1 MPIKKSDLKIDT
13 KNLEA
18 KRDEERTE
26 RKREEEGEKVSA
38 YLAKFKTSDL
48 ERYKEFCL
56 KKRMTLRQL
65 IETSVDYLVRQCEEE
80 RLVITSS
87 GVYERK

>member
-1 MPIKKSDLKIDT
+1 MPIKKSDLKFDT
-13 KNLEA
+13 RNLEA
-18 KRDEERTE
+18 KREEERAE
-26 RKREEEGEKVSA
+26 SEREEETEKISA
-38 YLAKFKTSDL
+38 YLAKFRTSDL
-48 ERYKEFCL
+48 ARYKEFCL

-65 IETSVDYLVRQCEEE
+65 IETSVDYLVRQCEED